1 MKNYLLLFFLTCS
14 VAGFGQANY
23 QTELNNLLT
32 SLNEL
37 YRVNYGALPI
47 DQKDA
52 RVIYSAPMK
61 ALVFFTP
68 SGTMKGNHPQAVTQ
82 IQVVSIPLKDLH
94 YKSADIKE
102 VEGGYFV
109 GIVSR
114 KYQESFEMAVIDTQ
128 TRGLR
133 PGPNLTFFGLG
144 CKKPACHPS
153 IQLIPAQIEALIRK
167 FSPNISPLEEVPNP
181 FQN

>member
-1 MKNYLLLFFLTCS
+1 MKNYLLLFFLVYS

-23 QTELNNLLT
+23 QAELNNLLT

-47 DQKDA
+47 AKKDA

-68 SGTMKGNHPQAVTQ
+68 SGERNGNDPQAITQ
-82 IQVVSIPLKDLH
+82 IQVVSISLKDLH
-94 YKSADIKE
+94 YKSAGIKE

-114 KYQESFEMAVIDTQ
+114 KYLESFEMAVIDTQ

-133 PGPNLTFFGLG
+133 AGPNFNFFGLQ
-144 CKKPACHPS
+144 CKKPACHPF
-153 IQLIPAQIEALIRK
+153 IQMIPAQIEALIRK

-181 FQN
+181 FQ